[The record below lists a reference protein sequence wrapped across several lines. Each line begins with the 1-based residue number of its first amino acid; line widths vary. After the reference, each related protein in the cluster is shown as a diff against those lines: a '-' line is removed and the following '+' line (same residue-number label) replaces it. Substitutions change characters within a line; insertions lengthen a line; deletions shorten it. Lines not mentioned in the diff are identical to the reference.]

1 MGCTFSRVKISVT
14 PSKNTIPLEYLQGV
28 RIRPRLTKSHADYFS
43 DTKIVKEF
51 YSAKLS
57 LHPLIPHQLFGST
70 SGLAS
75 GKECGLHAV
84 GLNHDR
90 LQFIFGHA
98 AAVVRLTRG
107 AECDFYHSK

>member
-1 MGCTFSRVKISVT
+1 MLYTLYIIQYPSDFSK
-14 PSKNTIPLEYLQGV
+14 GV

-43 DTKIVKEF
+43 DTKMVKEF
-51 YSAKLS
+51 YSTKFY
-57 LHPLIPHQLFGST
+57 LHPLIPHQLFGSA

-84 GLNHDR
+84 GVNHDR
-90 LQFIFGHA
+90 LQFVFGHA
-98 AAVVRLTRG
+98 ATVVKLTRG